1 LAVSVFDKRK
11 KPLVPALKKRARLLL
26 TRGRAVIHR
35 HCPFVNWKY
44 CQLIQRADR
53 YGFAGSG
60 VPDRFALSS
69 SSDSRQFLMSK
80 RRWTIFAAVALLS
93 AWPTALPAQQVVQ
106 QSLVEQSS
114 GIPAVQVAVGH
125 HGTAVSQDSE
135 ATRIG
140 LDVLERGGNA
150 IDAAVAI
157 GFTLAVT
164 VPKAGNIGG
173 GGFMLV
179 HRADGNEN
187 TAIDYR
193 ETAPAATSAN
203 TFLGPDQQADPAKS
217 RDSGLGV
224 GVPGT
229 VAGLSL
235 ALGRFGSGKFT
246 LAELTAPAVRLAQDG
261 IAIKDDLLDSL
272 QRDQQRLSR
281 WPTAAQIFLRPD
293 GTAPGAGDKLVQ
305 PELAEVLKAIGRDG
319 PRAFYVGPIAD
330 NIVASVRQA
339 GGLMTRRDLENY
351 APVIR
356 SPVYGNYRGYEV
368 VSMPPPSSGGVHLI
382 EMLNILEGYPSGVI
396 GSGSATALHL
406 ELEAMK
412 LAYADRA
419 EFLGDSD
426 SVDVPVERLI
436 SKSHAVKLREKI
448 DVRRATPSRQI
459 RPDVPSGGNTTHFS
473 VVDDAGNAVAN
484 TYSLNFNF
492 GLGLVAAGT
501 GILLN
506 NELDDFAAKPG
517 APNAF
522 GLVGGA
528 ANAPG
533 PGKRPLSSMTPTI
546 VFKDGKPVLVT
557 GAPGGSRIITTVLQV
572 IVNTIDGHMSVGDA
586 VSAPRLHH
594 QWLPDEAV
602 VEPHF
607 PPDQVRALTAMG
619 HKVRVDS
626 LFGSAHSIAI
636 GPGTMIG
643 AADLRAR
650 GSAAAG
656 Y

>member
-1 LAVSVFDKRK
+1 M
-11 KPLVPALKKRARLLL
+11 LK
-26 TRGRAVIHR
+26 HR
-35 HCPFVNWKY
+35 WK
-44 CQLIQRADR
+44 
-53 YGFAGSG
+53 
-60 VPDRFALSS
+60 
-69 SSDSRQFLMSK
+69 
-80 RRWTIFAAVALLS
+80 IFAAVALLA
-93 AWPTALPAQQVVQ
+93 AWPTALAAQQAIQ
-106 QSLVEQSS
+106 EPLVEPSS

-125 HGTAVSQDSE
+125 HGMVASQDSQ

-140 LDVLERGGNA
+140 LDVLESGGNA

-157 GFTLAVT
+157 GFALAVT

-179 HRADGNEN
+179 HTADRNAN

-193 ETAPAATSAN
+193 ETAPAASSADM
-203 TFLGPDQQADPAKS
+203 FLGPDQQADPAKS

-235 ALGRFGSGKFT
+235 ALDHFGSGKFT
-246 LAELTAPAVRLAQDG
+246 LAELVSPAIRLAQDG

-272 QRDQQRLSR
+272 QREQQRLSR
-281 WPTAAQIFLRPD
+281 WPTTARIFLKPD
-293 GTAPGAGDKLVQ
+293 GSAPTGGDKLLQ
-305 PELAEVLKAIGRDG
+305 PELAEALQAIGREG
-319 PRAFYVGPIAD
+319 PRAFYSGPIAD
-330 NIVASVRQA
+330 KIVASVRQA

-356 SPVYGNYRGYEV
+356 NPVYGSYRGYQV

-412 LAYADRA
+412 FAYADRA
-419 EFLGDSD
+419 AYLGDSD
-426 SVDVPVERLI
+426 SVEVPVARLM
-436 SKSHAVKLREKI
+436 SKSHAAELRQKI
-448 DVRRATPSRQI
+448 DVRHATPARQI
-459 RPDVPSGGNTTHFS
+459 RPDIMVPSGGNTTHFS

-517 APNAF
+517 APNAY
-522 GLVGGA
+522 GLIGGA

-546 VFKDGKPVLVT
+546 VFKDDKPVLIT

-572 IVNTIDGHMSVGDA
+572 IVNTIDRHMPIADA

-594 QWLPDEAV
+594 QWFPDEAV

-607 PPDQVRALTAMG
+607 PPDQLRALTAMG
-619 HKVRVDS
+619 HSVRVES

-636 GPGTMIG
+636 ASETMTG

-650 GSAAAG
+650 GAAAAG

>member
-1 LAVSVFDKRK
+1 M
-11 KPLVPALKKRARLLL
+11 LK
-26 TRGRAVIHR
+26 H
-35 HCPFVNWKY
+35 
-44 CQLIQRADR
+44 
-53 YGFAGSG
+53 
-60 VPDRFALSS
+60 
-69 SSDSRQFLMSK
+69 
-80 RRWTIFAAVALLS
+80 RWTIFAAVALLS
-93 AWPTALPAQQVVQ
+93 AWPIALPAQQAVPEPV
-106 QSLVEQSS
+106 VEQSF

-125 HGTAVSQDSE
+125 HGMVVSQDSQ

-164 VPKAGNIGG
+164 VPRAGNIGG

-179 HRADGNEN
+179 HVAHSSEN
-187 TAIDYR
+187 AAIDYR
-193 ETAPAATSAN
+193 ETAPAATSADI
-203 TFLGPDQQADPAKS
+203 FLGPDQQADPAKS

-229 VAGLSL
+229 VAGLDL
-235 ALGRFGSGKFT
+235 ALRHFGSGKFT
-246 LAELTAPAVRLAQDG
+246 LAALISPAVRLARDG
-261 IAIKDDLLDSL
+261 IAVKDDLLDSL

-281 WPTAAQIFLRPD
+281 WPTAARIFLKPD
-293 GTAPGAGDKLVQ
+293 GTAPAVGDKLVQ
-305 PELAEVLKAIGRDG
+305 PELAEVLTAIGREG
-319 PRAFYVGPIAD
+319 ARAFYAGPIAD
-330 NIVASVRQA
+330 KVVASVRQA

-356 SPVYGNYRGYEV
+356 RPVYGTYRGYEV

-382 EMLNILEGYPSGVI
+382 EMLNILEGYPSGLI
-396 GSGSATALHL
+396 GSRSATARHL
-406 ELEAMK
+406 QLEAMK

-426 SVDVPVERLI
+426 AVDVPVERLI

-448 DVRRATPSRQI
+448 DMRHATPSRQI

-533 PGKRPLSSMTPTI
+533 PDKRPLSSMTPTI
-546 VFKDGKPVLVT
+546 VFKDSKPVLVT

-572 IVNTIDGHMSVGDA
+572 IVNTIDGHMSVADA

-594 QWLPDEAV
+594 QWSPDEAV

-607 PPDQVRALTAMG
+607 PPDQARALTAMG
-619 HKVRVDS
+619 HKVRADS
-626 LFGSAHSIAI
+626 LFGSAHSIAVA
-636 GPGTMIG
+636 PGMMTG

-650 GSAAAG
+650 GAAAAG

>member
-1 LAVSVFDKRK
+1 
-11 KPLVPALKKRARLLL
+11 
-26 TRGRAVIHR
+26 
-35 HCPFVNWKY
+35 
-44 CQLIQRADR
+44 
-53 YGFAGSG
+53 
-60 VPDRFALSS
+60 
-69 SSDSRQFLMSK
+69 MSK
-80 RRWTIFAAVALLS
+80 HRWTIFAAVAFLT
-93 AWPTALPAQQVVQ
+93 AWPTALAAQQAIQEPLVQ
-106 QSLVEQSS
+106 PSS
-114 GIPAVQVAVGH
+114 GIPAAQVALGH
-125 HGTAVSQDSE
+125 HGMVVSQE
-135 ATRIG
+135 GQATRVG

-157 GFTLAVT
+157 GFALAVT
-164 VPKAGNIGG
+164 LPKAGNIGG

-179 HRADGNEN
+179 HLADRSEN

-193 ETAPAATSAN
+193 ETAPAATSADI
-203 TFLGPDQQADPAKS
+203 FLGPDQQADPAKS

-235 ALGRFGSGKFT
+235 ALAHFGSGKFS
-246 LAELTAPAVRLAQDG
+246 LAQLISPAVRLARDG
-261 IAIKDDLLDSL
+261 VAIEGDLLDSL
-272 QRDQQRLSR
+272 QRGQQRLSR
-281 WPTAAQIFLRPD
+281 WPTAARIFLKPD
-293 GTAPGAGDKLVQ
+293 GTAPAAGDKLVQ
-305 PELAEVLKAIGRDG
+305 GELAEVLEAIGREG
-319 PRAFYVGPIAD
+319 PRAFYVGPVAD
-330 NIVASVRQA
+330 KIVASVGQA

-356 SPVYGNYRGYEV
+356 RPVSGSYRGYQV

-382 EMLNILEGYPSGVI
+382 EMLNILEGYPSAVI

-406 ELEAMK
+406 KLETMK

-419 EFLGDSD
+419 AYLGDSD

-436 SKSHAVKLREKI
+436 SKSHAMELRDRI
-448 DVRRATPSRQI
+448 DVRHATPSRQI
-459 RPDVPSGGNTTHFS
+459 RPDITVPSGGNTTHFS

-533 PGKRPLSSMTPTI
+533 PRKRPLSSMTPTI
-546 VFKDGKPVLVT
+546 VFKDDKPVLVT

-572 IVNTIDGHMSVGDA
+572 IVNTIDGHMSIGDA

-594 QWLPDEAV
+594 QWSPDEAV
-602 VEPHF
+602 VEPYF
-607 PPDQVRALTAMG
+607 PPDQVRALMAMG
-619 HKVRVDS
+619 HNVRVDS
-626 LFGSAHSIAI
+626 LFGSAHSVAIA
-636 GPGTMIG
+636 PETMTG

-650 GSAAAG
+650 GAAAAG

>member
-1 LAVSVFDKRK
+1 
-11 KPLVPALKKRARLLL
+11 
-26 TRGRAVIHR
+26 
-35 HCPFVNWKY
+35 
-44 CQLIQRADR
+44 
-53 YGFAGSG
+53 
-60 VPDRFALSS
+60 
-69 SSDSRQFLMSK
+69 
-80 RRWTIFAAVALLS
+80 
-93 AWPTALPAQQVVQ
+93 
-106 QSLVEQSS
+106 
-114 GIPAVQVAVGH
+114 
-125 HGTAVSQDSE
+125 
-135 ATRIG
+135 
-140 LDVLERGGNA
+140 
-150 IDAAVAI
+150 
-157 GFTLAVT
+157 
-164 VPKAGNIGG
+164 
-173 GGFMLV
+173 
-179 HRADGNEN
+179 
-187 TAIDYR
+187 
-193 ETAPAATSAN
+193 
-203 TFLGPDQQADPAKS
+203 
-217 RDSGLGV
+217 
-224 GVPGT
+224 
-229 VAGLSL
+229 
-235 ALGRFGSGKFT
+235 

-261 IAIKDDLLDSL
+261 IEIKDDLLDSL

-281 WPTAAQIFLRPD
+281 WPSTARIFLKPD
-293 GTAPGAGDKLVQ
+293 GTAPAAGGKLVQ
-305 PELAEVLKAIGRDG
+305 PELAEVLKAVGREG

-330 NIVASVRQA
+330 KIVASVRQA

-356 SPVYGNYRGYEV
+356 SPVHGSYRGYEV

-382 EMLNILEGYPSGVI
+382 EMLNILEGYPSGLI

-419 EFLGDSD
+419 VYLGDSD
-426 SVDVPVERLI
+426 AVDVPVERLI
-436 SKSHAVKLREKI
+436 SKSHAAELREKI
-448 DVRRATPSRQI
+448 DVRHATPSRQI
-459 RPDVPSGGNTTHFS
+459 RPDIMVPSGGNTTHFS

-572 IVNTIDGHMSVGDA
+572 IVNTIDRHMSIGEA

-594 QWLPDEAV
+594 QWLPDEVV
-602 VEPHF
+602 VEPDF

-619 HKVRVDS
+619 HKVQVDS
-626 LFGSAHSIAI
+626 FFGSAHSIAI
-636 GPGTMIG
+636 APGTMTG

-650 GSAAAG
+650 GAAAAG

>member
-1 LAVSVFDKRK
+1 MPK
-11 KPLVPALKKRARLLL
+11 
-26 TRGRAVIHR
+26 H
-35 HCPFVNWKY
+35 
-44 CQLIQRADR
+44 
-53 YGFAGSG
+53 
-60 VPDRFALSS
+60 
-69 SSDSRQFLMSK
+69 
-80 RRWTIFAAVALLS
+80 RWTVFAAAAFLS
-93 AWPTALPAQQVVQ
+93 AWPTALPAQQVIQ
-106 QSLVEQSS
+106 QPLVEQSS

-125 HGTAVSQDSE
+125 HGMVASQDSE

-150 IDAAVAI
+150 IDAAVAV

-193 ETAPAATSAN
+193 ETAPAASSADI
-203 TFLGPDQQADPAKS
+203 FLGPDQQADPAKS
-217 RDSGLGV
+217 RDTGLGV

-246 LAELTAPAVRLAQDG
+246 LAELTAPAIRLAQDG
-261 IAIKDDLLDSL
+261 IAIKDDLMDSL
-272 QRDQQRLSR
+272 QREQQRLSR
-281 WPTAAQIFLRPD
+281 WPTTARIFLRPD

-305 PELAEVLKAIGRDG
+305 PELAEVLKAIGREG

-356 SPVYGNYRGYEV
+356 SPVYGSYRGYEV

-382 EMLNILEGYPSGVI
+382 EMLNILEGYPSGLI
-396 GSGSATALHL
+396 GSRSAAALHL

-412 LAYADRA
+412 FAYGDRA

-436 SKSHAVKLREKI
+436 SKSHAMQLREKI

-459 RPDVPSGGNTTHFS
+459 RPDLPSGGNTTHFS

-619 HKVRVDS
+619 HKVRMDS

-636 GPGTMIG
+636 GPGTMTG

-650 GSAAAG
+650 GAAAAG